1 MTKIEN
7 RQPTGIMN
15 IRNFCLLLIALSF
28 SLSSVQAQ
36 EMSWRKHRKLALQL
50 EKEGDYF
57 AAAEN
62 FRMAWEKKQSKEDLI
77 YKAAEN
83 YYRLNDYRN
92 AAEAYQHVSANY
104 NNDALIT
111 LKYARALK
119 QDGQYD
125 KARTVFQEVADSY
138 TGPDRAILQ
147 DIVRVEIQGIDISR
161 DISAN
166 LDRRLEILHPGI
178 SVNSDSDEFGPM
190 PVAEDM
196 IWLTSTTGDQ
206 ARIYETQRQGR
217 NWTKAA
223 NPAGF
228 PVVDGGQYANGS
240 MSPDNQRFYFTI
252 CNNDGGWKGLNTRCE
267 IYVTKRSANGWT
279 SPERLPDYINVQ
291 GVNSTYP
298 AVAHTNGQE
307 YLYFASNRE
316 GGRGGL
322 DLWYVTRD
330 LGVDNMD
337 YTFPVNLGPV
347 VNSLGDEIT
356 PYYNGEEGVLYFAS
370 NGHPSIGG
378 LDIFKAQGGE
388 VSWSTQ
394 ETLGMTITSAAHDYG
409 YVRTAF
415 GFGGFFASNRVFG
428 GEKTNTR
435 NDDIFEF
442 SAGGRQITLKANVYD
457 QATGSLLDNISV
469 SLYQIFDD
477 GNENLLINKDFS
489 TGSYLFELLPNR
501 RFRVEIQRS
510 GYEPAGYVFATDDP
524 ATVAYGQP
532 LFLRG
537 DAEPVVDPNDGTDTS
552 TDGGF
557 MTEVD
562 GGETDTTNPDLPAP
576 NSGTPLGN
584 AGEEYTARGTSSKD
598 NLEYVSSAPR
608 FQGTYYRVQL
618 AALGTYDPANTKF
631 ANLADYGQ
639 VATEYIPTRNL
650 TRVLVGPYFNQ
661 SEATYAL
668 GELRKLFAN
677 AYVVRYEDGIRYGRI
692 NF

>member
-1 MTKIEN
+1 MNKIEN

-15 IRNFCLLLIALSF
+15 IRNLCLLLIALSF

-83 YYRLNDYRN
+83 YYRLSDYRN
-92 AAEAYQHVSANY
+92 AAEAYQHVPANF
-104 NNDALIT
+104 NSDALIT

-166 LDRRLEILHPGI
+166 LDRRMEILHPGVAI
-178 SVNSDSDEFGPM
+178 NSDSDEFGPM

-217 NWTKAA
+217 DWTKAA

-252 CNNDGGWKGLNTRCE
+252 CNNDGGWKGFNTRCE

-279 SPERLPDYINVQ
+279 APERLPDYINVK
-291 GVNSTYP
+291 GVNSTHP

-337 YTFPVNLGPV
+337 YTFPVNLGPG

-356 PYYNGEEGVLYFAS
+356 PYYNSEEGVLYFAS

-378 LDIFKAQGGE
+378 LDIFKSQGGE
-388 VSWSTQ
+388 VSWSTP
-394 ETLGMTITSAAHDYG
+394 ENLGMPLNSAANDYG
-409 YVRTAF
+409 YVRNSF

-442 SAGGRQITLKANVYD
+442 SVGGRQITLKANVYD
-457 QATGSLLDNISV
+457 QATGSLLNNISV

-477 GNENLLINKDFS
+477 GSENLLINKDFS
-489 TGSYLFELLPNR
+489 AGSYLFELLPNR

-510 GYEPAGYVFATDDP
+510 GYQPAGYVFATDDP

-532 LFLRG
+532 LFLQ
-537 DAEPVVDPNDGTDTS
+537 AETGTVVDPSTT
-552 TDGGF
+552 TDGGGL
-557 MTEVD
+557 MSEV
-562 GGETDTTNPDLPAP
+562 ETDTGETTTTAPGLPP
-576 NSGTPLGN
+576 TNSGVPLGDI
-584 AGEEYTARGTSSKD
+584 GESYTARGTSSKD
-598 NLEYVSSAPR
+598 NLEYESSAPR
-608 FQGTYYRVQL
+608 FEGTYYRVQL
-618 AALGTYDPANTKF
+618 AALGKYDPGNSKF
-631 ANLADYGQ
+631 SNLPDYGN
-639 VATEYIPTRNL
+639 VVTEYIPTRSL
-650 TRVLVGPYFNQ
+650 TRVLVGPYFNE

>member
-1 MTKIEN
+1 
-7 RQPTGIMN
+7 MN
-15 IRNFCLLLIALSF
+15 IRNLCLLLVALGI
-28 SLSSVQAQ
+28 SLSSAQAQ

-50 EKEGDYF
+50 EKEGDFF

-62 FRMAWEKKQSKEDLI
+62 FRMAWEKKQSKEELI

-92 AAEAYQHVSANY
+92 AAEAYQHVPANF
-104 NNDALIT
+104 NNDPLIK

-125 KARTVFQEVADSY
+125 KARTAFEEVAETY
-138 TGPDRAILQ
+138 TGPDKAILQ
-147 DIVRVEIQGIDISR
+147 DIVRVELRGIDLTR
-161 DISAN
+161 DVAAN
-166 LDRRLEILHPGI
+166 LDRRMEILHPGVM
-178 SVNSDSDEFGPM
+178 VNSDSDEFGPI
-190 PVAEDM
+190 PAGED
-196 IWLTSTTGDQ
+196 IVWFTSTSGDQ
-206 ARIYETQRQGR
+206 ARIYESQRQGR

-228 PVVDGGQYANGS
+228 PVVDGGQYANGA

-252 CNNDGGWKGLNTRCE
+252 CNNDSGWNGLNTRCE
-267 IYVTKRSANGWT
+267 IYLTKRSANGWT
-279 SPERLPDYINVQ
+279 APERLPDYINVK
-291 GVNSTYP
+291 GVNTTHP

-330 LGVDNMD
+330 LGVDNLD

-356 PYYNGEEGVLYFAS
+356 PYYNQDEGTLYFAS

-378 LDIFKAQGGE
+378 LDIFKAQGSE
-388 VSWSTQ
+388 VSWASPAN
-394 ETLGMTITSAAHDYG
+394 LGMPINSAANDYG
-409 YVRTAF
+409 YVRNSF
-415 GFGGFFASNRVFG
+415 GFGGFLSSNRVFG

-435 NDDIFEF
+435 HEDIFEF

-477 GNENLLINKDFS
+477 GNENLLINKNFT

-501 RFRVEIQRS
+501 RFRVEIERQ
-510 GYEPAGYVFATDDP
+510 GYQPAGYVFATDDP
-524 ATVAYGQP
+524 STFAYGQP
-532 LFLRG
+532 LFLQ
-537 DAEPVVDPNDGTDTS
+537 AEVGTVVDPVVDNTTNP
-552 TDGGF
+552 DGGF
-557 MTEVD
+557 MTETD
-562 GGETDTTNPDLPAP
+562 GGIDAGNPPTNNGGLGQVATS
-576 NSGTPLGN
+576 SGTPFADNGV
-584 AGEEYTARGTSSKD
+584 EYTARGTSDKD
-598 NLEYVSSAPR
+598 KLEYSSSAPR
-608 FQGTYYRVQL
+608 YEGTYYRIQI
-618 AALGTYDPANTKF
+618 AALSRYDASNAKF
-631 ANLADYGQ
+631 ANLGNYGM
-639 VATEYIPTRNL
+639 VSTEYIPARNL
-650 TRVLVGPYFNQ
+650 TRVMVGDYFNQ

-668 GELRKLFAN
+668 NELRKLFAN
-677 AYVVRYEDGIRYGRI
+677 AYVVRYDDGVRYGRT